1 MSGFFGFL
9 AVVAILF
16 FILALIKPEK
26 FIFWKK
32 KTRGS
37 AFLYLI
43 VSIVFIII
51 ASTNSPSTTSTSTP
65 SSATNEKTS
74 SVQTSET
81 GTSSAVASKAIASS
95 AAPVSSETTA
105 TKAFSTTLLPGY
117 YEIGVDIPSGTY
129 NFEIAT
135 GNGNVTDVNDGINL
149 IMGKG
154 SDDMYQKSYKNA
166 ELADGSTLFL
176 SQCSIKVSSQNAGA
190 VTARDNSGA
199 KAFNITSSGKYS
211 AGKDFQPGYYD
222 IELVSGQG
230 NVMCTENQLNAI
242 FSKDA
247 SFGVTKYKN
256 VKFESGNI
264 LQVEGTKIKLTP
276 SK

>member
-1 MSGFFGFL
+1 
-9 AVVAILF
+9 
-16 FILALIKPEK
+16 
-26 FIFWKK
+26 
-32 KTRGS
+32 
-37 AFLYLI
+37 
-43 VSIVFIII
+43 
-51 ASTNSPSTTSTSTP
+51 
-65 SSATNEKTS
+65 
-74 SVQTSET
+74 
-81 GTSSAVASKAIASS
+81 
-95 AAPVSSETTA
+95 
-105 TKAFSTTLLPGY
+105 
-117 YEIGVDIPSGTY
+117 
-129 NFEIAT
+129 
-135 GNGNVTDVNDGINL
+135 
-149 IMGKG
+149 MGKG

>member
-74 SVQTSET
+74 SVQTS
-81 GTSSAVASKAIASS
+81 
-95 AAPVSSETTA
+95 
-105 TKAFSTTLLPGY
+105 
-117 YEIGVDIPSGTY
+117 
-129 NFEIAT
+129 
-135 GNGNVTDVNDGINL
+135 
-149 IMGKG
+149 
-154 SDDMYQKSYKNA
+154 
-166 ELADGSTLFL
+166 
-176 SQCSIKVSSQNAGA
+176 
-190 VTARDNSGA
+190 
-199 KAFNITSSGKYS
+199 SGKYS

-256 VKFESGNI
+256 VKFEFGNI